1 MIDADLKKLKEN
13 LFFKLSNAQDLELQ
27 WEAKAYS
34 DCISMLDV
42 VLKKNG
48 MSD

>member
-1 MIDADLKKLKEN
+1 MLETDIKE
-13 LFFKLSNAQDLELQ
+13 LRVQFDFKLNNAQDLELQ

-48 MSD
+48 LL

>member
-1 MIDADLKKLKEN
+1 MLETDIKNFKEQ
-13 LFFKLSNAQDLELQ
+13 LCFKLSNAQDLELQ

-34 DCISMLDV
+34 DCISMLDT

-48 MSD
+48 LL